1 MPKQFWKINKFHG
14 GLNNNS
20 DPRDIADNELSE
32 STGIMV
38 DELGKIRMMGE
49 ISESHDA
56 PANAANITPGYGLFQ
71 FSHDRLYGHIGG
83 VEHLNNTSVFTS
95 NWDIT
100 NGFTVSGDY
109 ATYAHDV
116 LGGTLIQTAA
126 NRVTKGVAG
135 ATYEF
140 VYTVASYTGDA
151 GTFRITGGGGQFASG
166 NTALNKADGEHSVR
180 FVSGE
185 DADQPFTI
193 EIDSSVSGGFTMDYV
208 SLKIVSAAETGD
220 DYLAMVDVNSAQVDI
235 YSKYSDVWSQG
246 TIDLGTGGSMKAAFY
261 VADGTLRVS
270 DGNRE
275 VSPYG
280 AGNQTMWYGYIYRYF
295 LGDGTAGYDG
305 GALTGDLYQ
314 EGLLVDKWYTSEAVL
329 TSLNVR
335 TFTGRSDAAAPNAGS
350 PISGEMEGTPHRYVN
365 TFDTGAEAFIQP
377 NSDRIQIQA
386 NFEPAAPNIAYL
398 ALHGTGQD
406 LLVTLSNFASPGD
419 KILIHDSD
427 SGDNDG
433 IFTVFEIIDNYGSSQ
448 DLLAID
454 EDFVSKTDDTV
465 KITNLSRSDWF
476 DPVNQNWECAVTTL
490 YDDSKQES
498 ALHDS
503 EDVLEPDDIISTAT
517 GVGMKDI
524 ALKVHVY
531 AGDGRYN
538 GIPIRYPRVSGFNI
552 YMRQQNSGS
561 WYLQANVDITKGIK
575 WVDDEVYTMWNA
587 ATDVGSETAYATTN
601 TSTTPKRI
609 VTYQSNSGNSPDV
622 SVVGVGG
629 SGTGFKTAV
638 VANRMAYIGNVK
650 TDDGKVHGDAVFKSH
665 VNKFDSFT
673 KDRVIEAAV
682 NDGDAIVKLE
692 TYADRLLIFKKTK
705 LELVN
710 ISQEVEFFED
720 VFMHKGVTHP
730 SATCK
735 TDFGIAWVNKQGC
748 YLYDGEKVNNL
759 LEKGGRQ
766 IIKESEWDTF
776 TTREPMIG
784 YLPKKRQL
792 IVVDDNTSSG
802 NGNIYLYDI
811 VTQSWT
817 RGANGTFS
825 SSSDLTN
832 FVTDWN
838 ADLMYAHTDN
848 TGTMAKWVDAS
859 AAQTGFKMYTKDI
872 DFGEPGQKKTV
883 YKVYMSYRG
892 DGSAVGV
899 YYLADGDDSPLLTF
913 YRTNADG
920 TSEGSTT
927 DTTPLVDTTGQTW
940 VQAELVPVAS
950 VKDIYSFR
958 FLLYT
963 AGDMGA
969 SDFEVNDITIV
980 YRLKGQR

>member
-1 MPKQFWKINKFHG
+1 MPKQLWKINQFHG
-14 GLNNNS
+14 GLNSNA
-20 DPRDIADNELSE
+20 DPRDLADNELSFAQDV
-32 STGIMV
+32 SV
-38 DELGKIRMMGE
+38 DSHGKIKMLGGVKT
-49 ISESHDA
+49 HDLV
-56 PANAANITPGYGLFQ
+56 PANAAYITPGYGLFQ

-83 VEHLNNTSVFTS
+83 VEHFNNTSDFS
-95 NWDIT
+95 GNWTATEGWSVDGT
-100 NGFTVSGDY
+100 D
-109 ATYAHDV
+109 ATYAHN
-116 LGGTLIQTAA
+116 GNTSYLIQTAA

-140 VYTVASYTGDA
+140 VYTISGYTGA
-151 GTFRITGGGGQFASG
+151 ASTFQIDGSGSQFASA
-166 NTALNKADGEHSVR
+166 NTALNKANGEHSVR
-180 FVSGE
+180 FVSGG

-193 EIDSSVSGGFTMDYV
+193 RTTSVSGGFNIDYV
-208 SLKIVSAAETGD
+208 SLKLVSAPEIGD
-220 DYLAMVDVNSAQVDI
+220 DYLAMVDENSAHVDI

-246 TIDLGTGGSMKAAFY
+246 TIDLGTGRYMKAAFY

-305 GALTGDLYQ
+305 GALTADLYQ
-314 EGLLVDKWYTSEAVL
+314 EGLLVDKWHSDEAVL
-329 TSLNVR
+329 TPLAVR
-335 TFTGRSDAAAPNAGS
+335 TFTGYSASTAPDAGS
-350 PISGEMEGTPHRYVN
+350 PISVQMVGTPHRYVN
-365 TFDTGAEAFIQP
+365 TFDTGADAFIHP

-398 ALHGTGQD
+398 ALHGTDQD

-419 KILIHDSD
+419 KILIHDSA

-433 IFTVFEIIDNYGSSQ
+433 IFTVFEIIDNYGSTQ

-503 EDVLEPDDIISTAT
+503 EDVLEPEHIISTAT

-524 ALKVHVY
+524 ALKVHIY

-538 GIPIRYPRVSGFNI
+538 GLPISHPRVSGFNI

-561 WYLQANVDITKGIK
+561 WYLQANVDITKGIR

-587 ATDVGSETAYATTN
+587 ATDVGSETAYATTA

-609 VTYQSNSGNSPDV
+609 ITYQSNSGNSSDV

-730 SATCK
+730 AATCK

-766 IIKESEWDTF
+766 IISEFDWTAF

-784 YLPKKRQL
+784 YIPKKRQL
-792 IVVDDNTSSG
+792 VIVDDITSSG
-802 NGNIYLYDI
+802 AGEIYLYDI
-811 VTQSWT
+811 VTQSWVI
-817 RGANGTFS
+817 ADNS
-825 SSSDLTN
+825 IHSADLTN
-832 FVTDWN
+832 FAVDWDGN
-838 ADLMYAHTDN
+838 LIYAHTDN
-848 TGTMAKWVDAS
+848 TGSVIEWDDAADSSSSVDIR
-859 AAQTGFKMYTKDI
+859 TKDI
-872 DFGEPGQKKTV
+872 DFGEPGQLKKI
-883 YKVYMSYRG
+883 YKFYITHRG
-892 DGSAVGV
+892 DTTNIQPAYALNGNSSFTEAITGTE
-899 YYLADGDDSPLLTF
+899 LGASSPVTAW
-913 YRTNADG
+913 TTTEIIPTAAPIEC
-920 TSEGSTT
+920 TSIRLKLFSDGST
-927 DTTPLVDTTGQTW
+927 P
-940 VQAELVPVAS
+940 ANFE
-950 VKDIYSFR
+950 IN
-958 FLLYT
+958 
-963 AGDMGA
+963 DM
-969 SDFEVNDITIV
+969 SIV
-980 YRLKGQR
+980 FRLKGKR